1 MNVKWPSFFNTFR
14 HELLHVVY
22 PNFCL
27 VCSTEIVQS
36 NAAVCPICIHDFQY
50 TLFEK
55 YTTPTPLDQLFWGRV
70 KIAHTYSLL
79 FFSKGNS
86 TQVLLH
92 ELKYKNR
99 ADVALYLGEELA
111 KKLTDMP
118 QFSDVELLIP
128 VPLHP
133 KKEFIRGYNQAEEL
147 AKGIARILP
156 IPINTTLLKRTVFS
170 ESQTKKGKMLRWD
183 TMQER
188 FSATETIDN
197 NLKHIALV
205 DDVVTTGSTL
215 EICVRLLQERF
226 PTVKISIITVAFV
239 K

>member
-1 MNVKWPSFFNTFR
+1 MNTKWPHFFNTFKR
-14 HELLHVVY
+14 ELLHVVY
-22 PNFCL
+22 PQFCL
-27 VCSTEIVQS
+27 VCNTEMVGS
-36 NAAVCPICIHDFQY
+36 NASVCPICVHDFQY
-50 TLFEK
+50 TLFED
-55 YTTPTPLDQLFWGRV
+55 YTSPTPLDQLFWGRV

-79 FFSKGNS
+79 YFSKGNS

-111 KKLTDMP
+111 KRVIKMP
-118 QFSDVELLIP
+118 QFADLDALIP

-133 KKEFIRGYNQAEEL
+133 KKEFIRGYNQAEML
-147 AKGIARILP
+147 AKGIAQIIPL
-156 IPINTTLLKRTVFS
+156 PINTHVLKRTVFS

-188 FSATETIDN
+188 FSARETMQTE
-197 NLKHIALV
+197 LKHIALI

-215 EICVRLLQERF
+215 EICIRLLQEQF
-226 PTVKISIITVAFV
+226 PDVKISILTVAFV